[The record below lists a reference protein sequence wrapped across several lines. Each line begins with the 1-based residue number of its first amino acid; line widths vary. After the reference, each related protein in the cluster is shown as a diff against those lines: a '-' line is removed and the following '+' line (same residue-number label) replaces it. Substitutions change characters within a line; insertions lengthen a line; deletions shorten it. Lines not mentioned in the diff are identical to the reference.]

1 MDTIKLYSRYGNEY
15 SLKHIGES
23 QYAFEGNSE
32 YMRVGHNEDGTI
44 NFIDP
49 EGGPFMRVGSTI
61 EDKVI
66 KDIYFDKNVCKWVIK
81 LT

>member
-1 MDTIKLYSRYGNEY
+1 MENIRLHSRYGNEY

-32 YMRVGHNEDGTI
+32 YMRVGQNEDGTI

-49 EGGPFMRVGSTI
+49 EGGPFMSIGGLI
-61 EDKVI
+61 EDKTI
-66 KDIYFDKNVCKWVIK
+66 RSIYFDKNVCKWVIEMI
-81 LT
+81 